1 MRSCVRVQRAPCL
14 APRRPVGESPPPC
27 QFPFPIRVSS
37 RSREL
42 CHPVYDVVLDVLEVG
57 WVVSTRPRGRALRGL
72 RMDLGDLLHEDL
84 LLAPPVEE
92 ADVAKASVVVEQ
104 RAPECAAL
112 PQFAR
117 RRRRRR
123 RHVRRGAGASL
134 AAATKI
140 TRCTAAPAR
149 RTAAPASTTSLSST
163 AWLSLELPCLSSAR
177 VCPCSAGTAHAGTR
191 SPCRSPERR
200 RRTAWERQPPRG
212 APASPAA
219 SPLLIPPQRASA
231 LSAQRTVEGSHIKL
245 GHADVQ
251 AGLGGGPGRYHPLE
265 SDKSRV

>member
-163 AWLSLELPCLSSAR
+163 AWLSCPACPQPVFVHVVLVQRMLVHVVLAAAR
-177 VCPCSAGTAHAGTR
+177 NGADVRPGNANHRGGRQHHRRLLLCSYRR
-191 SPCRSPERR
+191 SERAPSR
-200 RRTAWERQPPRG
+200 RNEP
-212 APASPAA
+212 SN
-219 SPLLIPPQRASA
+219 LLG
-231 LSAQRTVEGSHIKL
+231 EGSHIKL

-251 AGLGGGPGRYHPLE
+251 AGLGGAIPPP
-265 SDKSRV
+265 S